1 VKRLAIVAAFVAIA
15 ACSKQR
21 ESDCRTLVQTVGPA
35 HASLTE
41 ALGKSDTPPE
51 SLETEAAGWEATAK
65 ALSALDL
72 KDEGVKTLASEYADV
87 LRRAAKARREMG
99 AAATALDPAAQAKA
113 QAASIGL
120 VTDEMQVKAKVDA
133 TCR

>member
-1 VKRLAIVAAFVAIA
+1 VKRLAIVVGFLAIA

-41 ALGKSDTPPE
+41 ALGKSDTPPDA
-51 SLETEAAGWEATAK
+51 LETEAAGWESTAK
-65 ALSALDL
+65 SLLAVEF

-87 LRRAAKARREMG
+87 LRRAAKARRDL
-99 AAATALDPAAQAKA
+99 AVAATALDPANQAKA
-113 QAASIGL
+113 QAAAVTL

-133 TCR
+133 ACR

>member
-1 VKRLAIVAAFVAIA
+1 VRRLAIAAAFVAIA

-51 SLETEAAGWEATAK
+51 ALETEAAGWESTAK
-65 ALSALDL
+65 SLSAIDF

-87 LRRAAKARREMG
+87 LRRAAKARRDL
-99 AAATALDPAAQAKA
+99 AAAASAMDPANQAKA
-113 QAASIGL
+113 QAASVTL

-133 TCR
+133 ACR

>member
-1 VKRLAIVAAFVAIA
+1 VAIAAAFVAIA

-41 ALGKSDTPPE
+41 ALGKSGTPPE
-51 SLETEAAGWEATAK
+51 ALETEAAGWESTAK
-65 ALSALDL
+65 SLSTIDF
-72 KDEGVKTLASEYADV
+72 KDEGVKALASEYADV
-87 LRRAAKARREMG
+87 LRRAAKARRDLA
-99 AAATALDPAAQAKA
+99 AAATALDPANQAKA
-113 QAASIGL
+113 QAAAVTL

-133 TCR
+133 ACR

>member
-1 VKRLAIVAAFVAIA
+1 VAIAAAFVAIA

-41 ALGKSDTPPE
+41 ALGKSDAPPE
-51 SLETEAAGWEATAK
+51 ALETEAAGWESTAK
-65 ALSALDL
+65 SLSTIDF
-72 KDEGVKTLASEYADV
+72 KDEGVKALASEYADV
-87 LRRAAKARREMG
+87 LRRAAKARRDLA
-99 AAATALDPAAQAKA
+99 AAATALDPANQAKA
-113 QAASIGL
+113 QAAAVTL

-133 TCR
+133 ACR